1 MPLSDPQPGRK
12 HLHTRNIEMNAYYRE
27 DALWDIE
34 ARITDRK
41 QYAYSSTSRGEVEPG
56 DKVHDMF
63 IRMTVD
69 NHMEVVDVEVS
80 MDKFPFT
87 ICNEVEPNFQRLKGL
102 KVGPG
107 WTKALR
113 ERVGGKH
120 GCTHVVELFG
130 TMATVCFQAIPTYR
144 RELNKDRPP
153 RPKDANRDSGAKPR
167 KPFNLGRCH
176 SWAYDSPIVKKLL
189 PEWYREEG

>member
-1 MPLSDPQPGRK
+1 MPLSSPQSGRK
-12 HLHTRNIEMNAYYRE
+12 HLHTRMIAMDAWHRE

-34 ARITDRK
+34 ARITDLK
-41 QYAYSSTSRGEVEPG
+41 QYAYSSTSRGEIEPG

-69 NHMEVVDVEVS
+69 DHFEVVDIEVC
-80 MDKFPFT
+80 MDKFPFP
-87 ICNEVEPNFQRLKGL
+87 ICVDVEPNFQRLVGL

-107 WTKALR
+107 WMKSVR
-113 ERVGGKH
+113 EKVGGKH

-144 RELNKDRPP
+144 RELNKDKPP
-153 RPKDANRDSGAKPR
+153 RPKDASAKPR
-167 KPFNLGRCH
+167 KPFNLGKCY
-176 SWAYDSPIVKKLL
+176 SWAYDSPIVKELL
-189 PEWYREEG
+189 PDWYRKEG